1 MNIFYKHSNY
11 ANNLRKYCDI
21 RFLKLISLI
30 TISITLHACSHA
42 EKQSVSTDY
51 FPIKEGRVMEYS
63 VKKTTKRFAPVNIT
77 HDYTIKT
84 LPSRTL
90 NGHTVTPMEYY
101 NGHLFFLLRNA
112 AGVFYVGKHVRGEKE
127 ARLENTPKLMYKL
140 PLKPGTVFRE
150 TWQPS
155 LTTNEIDINMKYTVL
170 PDLEDITVPAGSFK
184 KCIHIKGTG
193 SASLPAGHAG
203 FPDQEVLTMEV
214 NDWLCP
220 GTGYVKE
227 VLEESGT
234 FTADGLPEDVRQV
247 TVLKSF
253 K

>member
-1 MNIFYKHSNY
+1 MNIIYKY
-11 ANNLRKYCDI
+11 AKYTSIIRKFCHI
-21 RFLKLISLI
+21 RLLKFILLI
-30 TISITLHACSHA
+30 TIPITIHACSHA
-42 EKQSVSTDY
+42 EKQSISPDY
-51 FPIKEGRVMEYS
+51 FPINEGRIMEYS
-63 VKKTTKRFAPVNIT
+63 VKKTAKRFAPVNVT
-77 HDYTIKT
+77 HNYTIKT

-101 NGHLFFLLRNA
+101 NGHLLFLLRNA
-112 AGVFYVGKHVRGEKE
+112 SGVFYVGKHVRGEKE

-155 LTTNEIDINMKYTVL
+155 LTTNKIDINMKYTVL

-184 KCIHIKGTG
+184 NCIHIKGTG
-193 SASLPAGHAG
+193 SAALPDH
-203 FPDQEVLTMEV
+203 EVLTMEV
-214 NDWLCP
+214 DDWLCP

-234 FTADGLPEDVRQV
+234 LTAGGLSEDVRQV
-247 TVLKSF
+247 TVLKSI

>member
-1 MNIFYKHSNY
+1 MNIFYKCTNHTNKT
-11 ANNLRKYCDI
+11 RKSCHI
-21 RFLKLISLI
+21 RLLKFILVI

-42 EKQSVSTDY
+42 EKRSISPDY
-51 FPIKEGRVMEYS
+51 FPIKEGRIMEYS

-84 LPSRTL
+84 LPSRTM

-101 NGHLFFLLRNA
+101 NGHLLFVLRNSS
-112 AGVFYVGKHVRGEKE
+112 GVFYVGKHVRGEKE

-140 PLKPGTVFRE
+140 PLTPGTVFSE
-150 TWQPS
+150 TWQPM
-155 LTTNEIDINMKYTVL
+155 LTANKVDINMKYIVL

-184 KCIHIKGTG
+184 NCIHIKGTG
-193 SASLPAGHAG
+193 SESL
-203 FPDQEVLTMEV
+203 PDQEVLTMEV
-214 NDWLCP
+214 HDWLCP

-234 FTADGLPEDVRQV
+234 FTAGGLPEDVRQV